1 MTLLSFFRVCVWN
14 LEVRGLV
21 IVNVDV
27 AVRHFKVKLKKKTS
41 MVVVSLAVS
50 VSQLASL
57 STTQNLIIEAD
68 PSYKALPLKWRTP
81 LVKSC
86 KYYETCQTNSLTGES
101 FRTYMSCPKEYKF
114 DSFSNECQKAASVLS
129 CNYYGQKGGY
139 ITGVSPNGEVR
150 SDGDLVSQLTT
161 NRSAIETNPNANRKP
176 GKGSTLKSSK

>member
-1 MTLLSFFRVCVWN
+1 MTTLSFFRVCVWN

-41 MVVVSLAVS
+41 MIVVSLAVS

-57 STTQNLIIEAD
+57 STTQHLIIEAD
-68 PSYKALPLKWRTP
+68 PSYRALPLKWRTP

-150 SDGDLVSQLTT
+150 NDDDLVNQLASNLPT
-161 NRSAIETNPNANRKP
+161 IESSSNANRKP
-176 GKGSTLKSSK
+176 GKGSMLKSSK